1 MVTEPKKTVSK
12 AHQDQLGR
20 IKKNIS
26 ESYTYFRNNRDYFNR
41 MRNFVFNTTIT
52 DEQRSALQE
61 LDRPMIEFNVLEAF
75 ISRLLGEFSKQ
86 VPGVAVHAEPT
97 VSVAPEETIK
107 VVQGYMR
114 HIITRLRA
122 NEIYKD
128 QLSGGFSVMKV
139 WTEFEH
145 PKSFKQ
151 KICLDRVFDPLLC
164 GFDPSAQKS
173 HKGDGAYCFEII
185 PVTEEQFRALYGDE
199 IVLDGCYKG
208 SLEGFKWGYKSNRKN
223 IIMLC
228 NYYEKRS
235 KRVMLYELPGGTCLT
250 KAEYE
255 EMMEMYVKNNDIA
268 QPPIPVNKRW
278 TEIPKIYRYQII
290 ATQVLECVET
300 DFCALPLVFVDG
312 NSITVRKDGDSG
324 IIEQITRSY
333 VHNAVGAQKLKNL
346 AGQTIA
352 NHIETLV
359 EHKMKVAL
367 ESIPQQYEEAYTNV
381 QSASNYVYQQ
391 YSDDGTQQ
399 YNPPQEVQKVPLPPE
414 ILNAYMGAEQTIQ
427 ASLGSYDASIG
438 INKNQL
444 SGVAIVEGATQSNA
458 AAMPFVVNY
467 LASLQQSAEIVLDLI
482 PKYLVTPRSIPVL
495 TNEDKKEHVTING
508 ADPTSPRMNFN
519 SADLKVMVSAG
530 VNFEVQKTRSV
541 QMLIELSNALPGMA
555 QLINNPKG
563 LSILA
568 DNLSIKG
575 ADQIKAMADDEVK
588 QMEKQKAQ
596 MQNQPPPPNP
606 IQQKLMIESQK
617 VQSKNQYE
625 AANLAIKGHVAQTK
639 RIEAISKSVDAK
651 ARIALQAEKDDTE
664 RMVHGI
670 KLGISNKAADSQ
682 IARQMID
689 SATNLINSNPI
700 VPTNAN
706 EATIASQTEP
716 QAQMIP

>member
-1 MVTEPKKTVSK
+1 MATVAK
-12 AHQDQLGR
+12 IHQDQLGR

-26 ESYTYFRNNRDYFNR
+26 DSYMYFKKNREYFNK

-52 DEQRSALQE
+52 DEQRAALEE
-61 LDRPMIEFNVLEAF
+61 LDRPIIEFNVIETF

-86 VPGVAVHAEPT
+86 VPGVTVRPEPT
-97 VSVAPEETIK
+97 VSVPPELTIK

-114 HIITRLRA
+114 HIITGLRA
-122 NEIYKD
+122 NDIYKD

-139 WTEFEH
+139 WTEYEH

-164 GFDPSAQKS
+164 GFDPAAQKT
-173 HKGDGAYCFEII
+173 HKGDGSYCFEII
-185 PVTEEQFRALYGDE
+185 PITEEQFRAMYGDD

-208 SLEGFKWGYKSNRKN
+208 SLEGFKWGFKSNRKN

-228 NYYEKRS
+228 NYYEKTS
-235 KRVMLYELPGGTCLT
+235 KRVMLYELPGGICLT

-255 EMMEMYVKNNDIA
+255 EMIEIYVKNNDIA
-268 QPPIPVNKRW
+268 QPPMPVNKRW
-278 TEIPKIYRYQII
+278 TDIPKINRYQII

-300 DFCALPLVFVDG
+300 DFSQLPLVFVDG
-312 NSITVRKDGDSG
+312 NSVTIRRDSDGAT
-324 IIEQITRSY
+324 IEQLSRSY

-367 ESIPQQYEEAYTNV
+367 ESIPQQYEDAYTDV
-381 QSASNYVYQQ
+381 QSASNYIYKQ
-391 YSDDGTQQ
+391 YSDDGSRQ
-399 YNPPQEVQKVPLPPE
+399 YNPPEEVQKVPLPPE
-414 ILNAYMGAEQTIQ
+414 IMTTYMSAEQTIQ
-427 ASLGSYDASIG
+427 AALGSYDAALG
-438 INKNQL
+438 LNKNQL

-467 LASLQQSAEIVLDLI
+467 LASLQQAAEIVLDLI

-495 TNEDKKEHVTING
+495 TNEDKKEHVVIN
-508 ADPTSPRMNFN
+508 ANDPSSPRMNFN
-519 SADLKVMVSAG
+519 SADLKIMVTAG
-530 VNFEVQKTRSV
+530 VNFEVQQNRSLQTLV
-541 QMLIELSNALPGMA
+541 EISNALPGMA

-563 LSILA
+563 LAIIA
-568 DNLSIKG
+568 DNLTIKG
-575 ADQIKAMADDEVK
+575 ADQIKALADEEVK
-588 QMEKQKAQ
+588 QMESQKAQ
-596 MQNQPPPPNP
+596 MQNQPPPPSP
-606 IQQKLMIESQK
+606 VQQKLALEHAKI
-617 VQSKNQYE
+617 VSKDQNE
-625 AANLAIKGHVAQTK
+625 KANLSIKANDSAT
-639 RIEAISKSVDAK
+639 RRLEALAKTSDAK
-651 ARIALQAEKDDTE
+651 AKIALQAERDDTE

-682 IARQMID
+682 IAKQMVD

-700 VPTNAN
+700 VPTNTN
-706 EATIASQTEP
+706 EAEIASQSEP

>member
-1 MVTEPKKTVSK
+1 MGTVSK
-12 AHQDQLGR
+12 HDQDQLAR
-20 IKKNIS
+20 IKKNIN
-26 ESYTYFRNNRDYFNR
+26 ESYIYFRNNREYFNQ

-52 DEQRSALQE
+52 DEQRAALQE
-61 LDRPMIEFNVLEAF
+61 LDRPLIEFNVVEAF

-86 VPGVAVHAEPT
+86 VPGVTVHAEPT
-97 VSVAPEETIK
+97 VSVPPIQTID

-114 HIITRLRA
+114 HIITGLRS
-122 NEIYKD
+122 NEVYKD
-128 QLSGGFSVMKV
+128 QLSGGYSAMKV
-139 WTEFEH
+139 WTEYEH

-164 GFDPSAQKS
+164 GWDPAAQKT
-173 HKGDGAYCFEII
+173 HKGDGSYCFEII
-185 PVTEEQFRALYGDE
+185 PVTEEQFRAMYGDD

-208 SLEGFKWGYKSNRKN
+208 SLEGFKWGFKSNRKN

-228 NYYEKRS
+228 NYYEKTS
-235 KRVMLYELPGGTCLT
+235 KRVMLYELPGGGCLT

-255 EMMEMYVKNNDIA
+255 EMLDMYVKNNDIA
-268 QPPIPVNKRW
+268 QPPIPVQKRW
-278 TEIPKIYRYQII
+278 TNIPKIDRYQII
-290 ATQVLECVET
+290 STKVLERVDT
-300 DFCALPLVFVDG
+300 DFIGLPLIFVDG
-312 NSITVRKDGDSG
+312 NSVTIRKDSDGAT
-324 IIEQITRSY
+324 IEQLTRSY

-359 EHKMKVAL
+359 EHKMKVAI

-381 QSASNYVYQQ
+381 QSASNYMYKQF
-391 YSDDGTQQ
+391 SDDGSQQ

-414 ILNAYMGAEQTIQ
+414 IMNTYMSAEQTIQ
-427 ASLGSYDASIG
+427 AALGSYDSALG
-438 INKNQL
+438 LNKNQL

-467 LASLQQSAEIVLDLI
+467 LASLQQAADIVLDLI

-508 ADPTSPRMNFN
+508 SDPSSPKMNFDP
-519 SADLKVMVSAG
+519 ADLKIMVSAG
-530 VNFEVQKTRSV
+530 VNFEVQKTRAV

-563 LSILA
+563 LAILA

-575 ADQIKAMADDEVK
+575 ADQIKAMADEEVK
-588 QMEKQKAQ
+588 EMEQQKEQAK
-596 MQNQPPPPNP
+596 NQPKPPPPEMVKLHQQ
-606 IQQKLMIESQK
+606 QQKIDNQAAFGQGKLK
-617 VQSKNQYE
+617 VEQQN
-625 AANLAIKGHVAQTK
+625 AITK
-639 RIEAISKSVDAK
+639 RIETLSKSSDAK
-651 ARIALQAEKDDTE
+651 ARIALQGEKDDTE

-670 KLGISNKAADSQ
+670 RLGISNKAADSQ
-682 IARQMID
+682 IAKQMVD
-689 SATNLINSNPI
+689 SATNLVNANPI

-706 EATIASQTEP
+706 EAQIGGQTAP
-716 QAQMIP
+716 QGQMIP